1 MGKKRLSKRERQLRH
16 FKREAAR
23 RQSKEDAI
31 EKHQFDVGELVKVND
46 DQVGV
51 IISYEPDLFDFKFS
65 VNKKDFDRS
74 TLSFLDYYVEN
85 VVENKGS
92 FPLPDDAERVFNNV
106 AQLVSGYWDNVIH
119 NKVLADHYIL
129 ATIVPNSVFRH
140 KETGELKWNN
150 DFVMS
155 QGTDYVVVRPRNER
169 QHRKMNELMIRVSD
183 LGQVEHD
190 ASLLDKDE
198 DGILKEMRADGT
210 DDSYGLGCW
219 GQVIGQMNAVAKKK
233 SKNTGLYKVA
243 LAGGEMEGQKGQT
256 KLVAPINI
264 SSYAT

>member
-1 MGKKRLSKRERQLRH
+1 MGKKKRLSKQERQLRH
-16 FKREAAR
+16 FKREAAH

-31 EKHQFDVGELVKVND
+31 EKHQFDVGELVKVD
-46 DQVGV
+46 DDKVGV
-51 IISYEPDLFDFKFS
+51 IISHEPDLFDFKFS
-65 VNKKDFDRS
+65 VNKKDFDHT
-74 TLSFLDYYVEN
+74 TLSFLDYYVETFIQ
-85 VVENKGS
+85 NKKDYVWS
-92 FPLPDDAERVFNNV
+92 ADAARAFHNV
-106 AQLVSGYWDNVIH
+106 AELVSGYWDNKTQKS
-119 NKVLADHYIL
+119 NNYIL

-140 KETGELKWNN
+140 PETGELKWGN

-155 QGTDYVVVRPRNER
+155 QGTDYVVCSPRNEK
-169 QHRKMNELMIRVSD
+169 QHRKMNELMIRVSE

-190 ASLLDKDE
+190 ASLLNKDE
-198 DGILKEMRADGT
+198 DGKLKEMRAVGT

-219 GQVIGQMNAVAKKK
+219 EQVINQMNAVAKKK

-264 SSYAT
+264 SSYVA